1 MGMNNYET
9 PPNTCPVFTRLA
21 LTNHVAPHNLKEHLH
36 PHARIDRLFLGVL
49 LDHNLHSVQDHEDA
63 EAPFLLTLQLR
74 KCFPQKNG
82 EVFNV
87 AIGIRPSKDV
97 LMDTTDGIL
106 RIFNDVKGQRVALGD
121 IRENSGTLELTPTP
135 DDTDT
140 FRIYAL
146 GNEHNLHSPVT
157 STMIL
162 QIR

>member
-1 MGMNNYET
+1 MNNYET

-36 PHARIDRLFLGVL
+36 PHARINRLFLGVL
-49 LDHNLHSVQDHEDA
+49 LDHNLHSVQDHGNGEV
-63 EAPFLLTLQLR
+63 PFLLTLQLR

-87 AIGIRPSKDV
+87 AIRIRPSKDV

-106 RIFNDVKGQRVALGD
+106 RIFNDVKGQRVALCD

-135 DDTDT
+135 DDTHT

-146 GNEHNLHSPVT
+146 SNEYNLHSPVT